1 MCGFQ
6 TNVGSVLI
14 CTTHTVLYLI
24 WIPLIMLEYH
34 SDYRCYLIPQ
44 AGVCAYNFQNL
55 KMLNR
60 TII

>member
-1 MCGFQ
+1 
-6 TNVGSVLI
+6 
-14 CTTHTVLYLI
+14 
-24 WIPLIMLEYH
+24 MLEYH

-60 TII
+60 TIIWNDIQYFEGQKLY